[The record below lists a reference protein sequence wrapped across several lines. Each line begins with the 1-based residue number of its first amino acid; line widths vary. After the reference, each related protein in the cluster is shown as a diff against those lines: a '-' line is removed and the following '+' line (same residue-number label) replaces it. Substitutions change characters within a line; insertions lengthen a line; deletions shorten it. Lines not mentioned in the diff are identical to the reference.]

1 MSMLRI
7 CEHPDCTI
15 LTLGAL
21 CLAHESRVAEERYP
35 RGRPFPYRPR
45 KRLLEVADVTRPVP
59 EVSEPWQVRAV
70 SLRGG
75 S

>member
-1 MSMLRI
+1 MLRI
-7 CEHPDCTI
+7 CDHPDCTT

-21 CLAHESRVAEERYP
+21 CLAHESRVVEESFP
-35 RGRPFPYRPR
+35 RGRPFPPGSRR
-45 KRLLEVADVTRPVP
+45 RRLEVADVTRPAVSA
-59 EVSEPWQVRAV
+59 VSEPWQVRAV

>member
-1 MSMLRI
+1 MLRI
-7 CEHPDCTI
+7 CDHPDCTT

-21 CLAHESRVAEERYP
+21 CLAHESRVVEERFP
-35 RGRPFPYRPR
+35 RGRPFPYKSR
-45 KRLLEVADVTRPVP
+45 KRRLEVADVVP
-59 EVSEPWQVRAV
+59 GVSEPWQPRAV